1 MNKGNKMNL
10 AQNPDNLKNI
20 KSNYRPKNMINNNP
34 YNLNMNYSTNYKKKK
49 IFMKIKIQIRKII
62 YIIQKIVSKEIII

>member
-20 KSNYRPKNMINNNP
+20 KSNYRPKNMINNNS

-49 IFMKIKIQIRKII
+49 IL
-62 YIIQKIVSKEIII
+62 